1 MNNFSFYFIVFIFYS
16 FCGWIVEIIDQYFEK
31 GELVNR
37 GFLIGP
43 YCPIYGV
50 GGFFMIFSLTRF
62 MDNPFLLIV
71 MAMLICSILEYLTG
85 FIMEKLFHARWWDYS
100 DKKLNLNGRIC
111 LENLI
116 GFGIL
121 GALFLYGINPFIFSK
136 LRMIPIN
143 ILNIVSFVILII
155 FLLDLIVSLDIICRF
170 KVTMKTV
177 EKDGTAEITKR
188 VKEILNSKN
197 WLFRRLLNAF
207 PTIINP
213 KELLLKIPKTLKSIP
228 AKIGN
233 TIDKVKK

>member
-1 MNNFSFYFIVFIFYS
+1 MNNFSFYFLVFIIYS

-31 GELVNR
+31 GKIINR

-50 GGFFMIFSLTRF
+50 GGLFMIFTLTRF
-62 MDNPFLLIV
+62 MDNPFTLII
-71 MAMLICSILEYLTG
+71 MAMLICSVLEYLTG
-85 FIMEKLFHARWWDYS
+85 FLMEKLFHARWWDYS

-111 LENLI
+111 LENII

-136 LRMIPIN
+136 LKIIPTN
-143 ILNIVSFVILII
+143 ILAIISLSVLII
-155 FLLDLIVSLDIICRF
+155 FIIDLIISLNIICRF

-188 VKEILNSKN
+188 VKEILLSKN
-197 WLFRRLLNAF
+197 WLFRRLINAF
-207 PTIINP
+207 PNIINP
-213 KELLLKIPKTLKSIP
+213 KELFMKIPKTIKEIP
-228 AKIGN
+228 NKISA

>member
-1 MNNFSFYFIVFIFYS
+1 MNKFCFYFLVFIIYS

-31 GELVNR
+31 GEVINR

-50 GGFFMIFSLTRF
+50 GGLFMIFTLKKF
-62 MDNPFLLIV
+62 MDNPFILII

-85 FIMEKLFHARWWDYS
+85 FLMEKIFHARWWDYS

-116 GFGIL
+116 GFGVL

-136 LRMIPIN
+136 LKMVPNNVLNTISFI
-143 ILNIVSFVILII
+143 ILLIFI
-155 FLLDLIVSLDIICRF
+155 LDLIISLDIICRF

-177 EKDGTAEITKR
+177 ERDGTAEITKK
-188 VKEILNSKN
+188 VKEILISKN
-197 WLFRRLLNAF
+197 WLFRRLINAF
-207 PTIINP
+207 PNIINP
-213 KELLLKIPKTLKSIP
+213 KELLLKIPKTLKKIP
-228 AKIGN
+228 TKIGD